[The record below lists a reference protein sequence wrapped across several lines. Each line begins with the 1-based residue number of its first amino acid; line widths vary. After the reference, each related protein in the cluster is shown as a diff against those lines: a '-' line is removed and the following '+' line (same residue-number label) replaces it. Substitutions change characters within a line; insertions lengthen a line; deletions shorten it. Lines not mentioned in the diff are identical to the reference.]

1 MIAAPTKSDVLFETL
16 AITAY
21 PLLRSTTVTMAWLV
35 VRSDDGVAFPMTHLL
50 AALNVRRALAQRPA
64 VGDLPL
70 AITTTGVALYLLLL
84 LLATQVLP
92 QRGALSLVC
101 INMQVKRFM
110 AHGQLAGDLPRA
122 PLQAQQHAG
131 LLFHLGRKRT
141 GVAARFRAFAGKLT
155 GLLGSIASTSRITA
169 QLATDRGLVA
179 S

>member
-50 AALNVRRALAQRPA
+50 AALNVRRALAQRHA

-70 AITTTGVALYLLLL
+70 AITTTGVALYLLLLLL

-101 INMQVKRFM
+101 INMQVS
-110 AHGQLAGDLPRA
+110 DSW
-122 PLQAQQHAG
+122 
-131 LLFHLGRKRT
+131 
-141 GVAARFRAFAGKLT
+141 LT
-155 GLLGSIASTSRITA
+155 GSLSAICLGVWAAEGIFLMRN
-169 QLATDRGLVA
+169 RRV
-179 S
+179 